1 MPAEMTDAAM
11 WAIIV
16 GFVSPLALNFIL
28 SSKWSPKVQA
38 LVAFAFSA
46 VVGAVTAI
54 IAGAYAGMGI
64 PSAILLTF
72 VVAIASYQ
80 SFWKKVAP
88 DMKRGSNDTSHTEN
102 PPAVSGADL
111 T

>member
-1 MPAEMTDAAM
+1 MMGDIIPSNMEDAAM
-11 WAIIV
+11 WALIV
-16 GFVSPLALNFIL
+16 GFVSPLVLNFII
-28 SSKWSPKVQA
+28 SSKWSSRTQS

-54 IAGAYAGMGI
+54 IAGAYAGLGI

-80 SFWKKVAP
+80 SFWKKVTP
-88 DMKRGSNDTSHTEN
+88 NLKRGSTSSAE
-102 PPAVSGADL
+102 
-111 T
+111 